1 MRNRNIRIETL
12 QPNAFS
18 VAFDYSDAA
27 LAQSVTGDLTAQF
40 TGAMKVDVLDP
51 PSLPEQ
57 AFATNRFAWLGAG
70 LLLGSVA
77 AVLILGIRKFRQAG

>member
-1 MRNRNIRIETL
+1 
-12 QPNAFS
+12 
-18 VAFDYSDAA
+18 
-27 LAQSVTGDLTAQF
+27 
-40 TGAMKVDVLDP
+40 MKVDVLDP